1 MFRQPIVN
9 CMIFFSMKQIF
20 GLIGTE
26 SEDNPSIGRSPSIR
40 GICINI
46 YVKNNL
52 HNELMF
58 IILVSLNE
66 HKFM

>member
-1 MFRQPIVN
+1 MFCQPIVN

-26 SEDNPSIGRSPSIR
+26 WEDNPNIGKSPSIR
-40 GICINI
+40 GICLNI
-46 YVKNNL
+46 YVKNTL